1 MTSWSD
7 AHASGAKLQVTD
19 AAHLQ
24 LTSGGGNNV
33 LNETGKATGTL
44 PGTVTLSLRIHT
56 YTASSSFTIHT
67 KGGSISGKGSAELK
81 TGKGAYASFGGAISL
96 TSATGK
102 YSHSSGK
109 GDLYGIINRGDDAM
123 TVKVTGTL
131 RL

>member
-1 MTSWSD
+1 MQLGEGPRAWASSAAAAAVALVGPLAMTSWSD

-67 KGGSISGKGSAELK
+67 KGGSISVRAEP
-81 TGKGAYASFGGAISL
+81 
-96 TSATGK
+96 
-102 YSHSSGK
+102 
-109 GDLYGIINRGDDAM
+109 N
-123 TVKVTGTL
+123 
-131 RL
+131 